1 MAKGGYRPGAGRP
14 KGSKNKSKMADIK
27 ADAHCL
33 EILSPLEFLLQVMRD
48 DNQDTNTRL
57 RAASLAA
64 PFCHTRK
71 GEASG
76 KEDAKERAKRAA
88 SGIFA
93 PGKPPLKIVR

>member
-14 KGSKNKSKMADIK
+14 KGSKSKSKMAGIK
-27 ADAHCL
+27 ADTPL

-64 PFCHTRK
+64 PYLHPRAGDGPGK
-71 GEASG
+71 

-93 PGKPPLKIVR
+93 PGKPPIKLIK

>member
-1 MAKGGYRPGAGRP
+1 
-14 KGSKNKSKMADIK
+14 MADIK

-64 PFCHTRK
+64 PYLHPRAGDGPGK
-71 GEASG
+71 

>member
-14 KGSKNKSKMADIK
+14 KGAKNKSKMADIK
-27 ADAHCL
+27 ADTPL

-64 PFCHTRK
+64 PYLHPRAGDGPGK
-71 GEASG
+71 
-76 KEDAKERAKRAA
+76 KEDAKERAKKAA